1 MLWQAVRMA
10 WRAVL
15 LSVSMLAP
23 IRQSIMSLPA
33 RTARLGS
40 IQEVLAM
47 AESVT
52 TMPTKPHSL
61 RSTSVSRALQPPAQ
75 VVPR

>member
-1 MLWQAVRMA
+1 
-10 WRAVL
+10 
-15 LSVSMLAP
+15 MLAP

-33 RTARLGS
+33 RTARFGS
-40 IQEVLAM
+40 IQEVFAM

-61 RSTSVSRALQPPAQ
+61 RSTSVISALLPPAQ

>member
-1 MLWQAVRMA
+1 
-10 WRAVL
+10 
-15 LSVSMLAP
+15 MLAP

-33 RTARLGS
+33 LTARFGS

-52 TMPTKPHSL
+52 TMPRKPHSP
-61 RSTSVSRALQPPAQ
+61 RSTSVSSALEPPAQ